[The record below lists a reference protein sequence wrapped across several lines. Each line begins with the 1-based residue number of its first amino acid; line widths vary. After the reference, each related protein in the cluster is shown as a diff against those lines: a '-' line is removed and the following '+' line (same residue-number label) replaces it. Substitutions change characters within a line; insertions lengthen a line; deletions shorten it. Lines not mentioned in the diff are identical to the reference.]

1 MYPNFYVMPGLL
13 DCKFVSVHIFIC
25 ILIFLLGMYIK
36 LLISVCMSN
45 SNVNLMY
52 LNHSTFKLIIFLVQI
67 KKEQVQERKQLI
79 MFLLHGR
86 ILESQKFNLVLSILM
101 IF

>member
-1 MYPNFYVMPGLL
+1 
-13 DCKFVSVHIFIC
+13 
-25 ILIFLLGMYIK
+25 
-36 LLISVCMSN
+36 MSN